1 MSKRGIKKEYDD
13 VEEEEG
19 VARMAERVTGVLLI
33 LVQIGLRVLQCPTVL
48 RRGRPPGA
56 SRRGLELGC

>member
-19 VARMAERVTGVLLI
+19 VARMAERV
-33 LVQIGLRVLQCPTVL
+33 IG
-48 RRGRPPGA
+48 
-56 SRRGLELGC
+56 